1 MSTHVVNRKPI
12 YLNVAII
19 HRSGI
24 VCGSWFEDDKVI
36 YKPSKDLKNKDDVK
50 KLKL

>member
-1 MSTHVVNRKPI
+1 MPNRKPI

-36 YKPSKDLKNKDDVK
+36 YNPRNKELYGENRSLSLHK
-50 KLKL
+50 